1 MVRAGKSDLNP
12 LSWASV
18 AQRRKQKDFRII
30 QSMMVCNWVDFTS
43 PVAVVV
49 KRITSDD
56 TYLVRVSL

>member
-56 TYLVRVSL
+56 T